1 MFVHVEK
8 QHTVMKR
15 KAVCPARGGGCQAP
29 ELNGGHTRSVAGT
42 NIDRLTHR
50 KEDGGCWVEGRG
62 RWGPMAGHALTEG
75 VQLGTSQW
83 LTLGV
88 LF

>member
-1 MFVHVEK
+1 MSCSGK
-8 QHTVMKR
+8 GD
-15 KAVCPARGGGCQAP
+15 ARLLSST
-29 ELNGGHTRSVAGT
+29 EDTRGAGT

-50 KEDGGCWVEGRG
+50 KEDSGCWVEGRG
-62 RWGPMAGHALTEG
+62 RWGHVAGHALTEG